1 MSIKKFGLIGKTLKH
16 SYSKIIHSELGD
28 YPYELYELEEEQ
40 LEGFIGSD
48 IDGFNVTIPY
58 KKAVMKY
65 LDVIDESAKRIGS
78 VNTVIKRNGKIYGY
92 NTDFYGMLYMLR
104 EANITLLDK
113 KVMILGT
120 GGTGNTAKAVA
131 EFEKAREIVI
141 VSRSGEVNYQNYKEH
156 KDTQI
161 IINTTP
167 VGMYPNVLASPIDLS
182 CFDKLE
188 GVADVIYNPDK
199 TVFTLSAEQ
208 RNIKAVNGLSMLVA
222 QAKQAMELFLDVKAD
237 DEIIENTV
245 KKLRR
250 ERRNLVL
257 IGMPGCGKSTI
268 GKAVASR
275 LGKDFIDTDEEIVK
289 REGRSIPEIFET
301 DGEDYFRKI
310 ESEVLR
316 DVCNGGD
323 RVIATGGGIV
333 KREENGLPMRLNGV
347 VCWIRRPISKLATEG
362 RPLSLNEQALIKIY
376 DERKEKYHKFSDAV
390 VDNASDIEIA
400 IKEVIDI
407 L

>member
-16 SYSKIIHSELGD
+16 SYSKIIHSALGD
-28 YPYELYELEEEQ
+28 YPYELYEIEEEQ
-40 LEGFIGSD
+40 LESFVKSD

-65 LDVIDESAKRIGS
+65 LDEIDESAKRIGA

-92 NTDFYGMLYMLR
+92 NTDFYGMVYMLQ
-104 EANITLLDK
+104 EAEITLSNK

-131 EFEKAREIVI
+131 EFLNAREIII
-141 VSRSGEVNYQNYKEH
+141 VSRSGAVNYQNYKEH
-156 KDTQI
+156 KDTEI

-167 VGMYPNVLASPIDLS
+167 VGMYPSVMNTPIDLE
-182 CFDKLE
+182 CFARLD

-199 TVFTLSAEQ
+199 TVLTLSAKKK
-208 RNIKAVNGLSMLVA
+208 NIKAVNGLSMLVA
-222 QAKQAMELFLDVKAD
+222 QAKLAMELFLDEKVD
-237 DEIIENTV
+237 DSIIERTV
-245 KKLRR
+245 QKLRK

-268 GKAVASR
+268 GKAVASY

-301 DGEDYFRKI
+301 DGEDYFRKV
-310 ESEVLR
+310 ESEVLKE
-316 DVCNGGD
+316 VCNGGG

-333 KREENGLPMRLNGV
+333 KREENSLPMRLNGV

-362 RPLSLNEQALIKIY
+362 RPLSLNEQALIKMY
-376 DERKEKYHKFSDAV
+376 DERKDNYAKFSDAV
-390 VDNASDIEIA
+390 IDNVTDIETA
-400 IKEVIDI
+400 IKEVIKVI
-407 L
+407 